1 MRLFLIFVL
10 RAVRVTSCFLNRDSL
25 TAKGGGGSFA
35 GDCAQVAQ
43 IVNNCTGR
51 SLAIVDEFG
60 KGTVRVYFNSKC
72 YGN

>member
-1 MRLFLIFVL
+1 MQNYDPLIP
-10 RAVRVTSCFLNRDSL
+10 
-25 TAKGGGGSFA
+25 GGGSFA